1 MLRCRVSNAVPFHR
15 VTVVKTMSAALGL
28 ALTIVRSGLTGIV
41 ASVVGLIIHIWFLKV
56 IGLSGLTSP
65 DRHP

>member
-1 MLRCRVSNAVPFHR
+1 MIRRRVSNEVPFHR
-15 VTVVKTMSAALGL
+15 VKVVRTMSAALGL
-28 ALTIVRSGLTGIV
+28 ALTIVLSGLTGIV

-56 IGLSGLTSP
+56 IGLSGPTSP